1 MKILKY
7 SLAMAIVLT
16 LTGCMV
22 MKKRGDGH
30 SDSGMGMMGMMGMMS
45 EMNMSS
51 TSNSSNSNNKTK
63 DGGSKSYII
72 ANKYCTQCHGMKDK
86 NLHSANEWKPT
97 LRRMIGYMQNQGKL
111 QPDEYEKV
119 MIKHHYGVEG

>member
-7 SLAMAIVLT
+7 SLVMTISLT
-16 LTGCMV
+16 LTGCMA
-22 MKKRGDGH
+22 MQKSGDGH
-30 SDSGMGMMGMMGMMS
+30 SGMGIMSMMPMMGMM
-45 EMNMSS
+45 NMGSAN
-51 TSNSSNSNNKTK
+51 NSSKLKTTK
-63 DGGSKSYII
+63 EGEHSKPYII
-72 ANKYCTQCHGMKDK
+72 ANRYCTQCHGMKDK

-119 MIKHHYGVEG
+119 MIEHHYGVEG

>member
-7 SLAMAIVLT
+7 SLAMAISLI
-16 LTGCMV
+16 LTGCMA
-22 MKKRGDGH
+22 MQKSGDGH
-30 SDSGMGMMGMMGMMS
+30 SGSGMGMMGMMS

-51 TSNSSNSNNKTK
+51 TSNSSNSNNKTEEEH
-63 DGGSKSYII
+63 SKSYII
-72 ANKYCTQCHGMKDK
+72 ANKYCTQCHNMKNK

-111 QPDEYEKV
+111 QPDEYEKI
-119 MIKHHYGVEG
+119 MIEHYYEVDG